1 MADGVAGGP
10 GSRPADQ
17 LRGRLRHSAVND
29 GSGPDRLR
37 RRITLH
43 RSADGAGVPLAAA
56 VAVLPGMP
64 GRDRGTLATL
74 VATAV
79 GLRLPNPSVPA
90 GRHLP
95 VLRSLAADR
104 SPPPRPR
111 ADTGSVFPQS
121 RRRLWARS
129 ATVRR
134 RPVGRAGATL
144 PPRQRSTESAI
155 DHPGRLPQRVCRLR
169 HLRARPGLGYSTHR
183 RPVGPG
189 RPDTALRPHRGSRR
203 PPTYRPPGQ
212 LSACALRT
220 VRRTNRTRPHPS
232 QGPPRRPSP
241 PSLRCA
247 SLTCS
252 DPHAA
257 GAQLHWLVSVSRR
270 RGLAVTASN
279 IGWSR
284 HISDALHSAQLCSL
298 SPFLTPSDQLR
309 YRSAAA
315 RPTAPDAS
323 TDRTRHVPAMLWP
336 NAAFFFAAPAVGIEQ
351 LRTALSAAVCLVS
364 ARRTLPQVIASLGSA
379 TTAPAMSRV
388 LQALRA
394 DHRWPAM
401 LAALTGSGGDPRQ
414 RYLPDRLRAATR
426 AALRGVPARS
436 AVARGLLGHRD
447 TDGTRTPRAPRA
459 VLDV

>member
-1 MADGVAGGP
+1 MVRSLPIRVSPLPGRRSRFLPRGVGGASSRRLGRCSGRGRSRGALVRQAGVVLVADGVAGGP

-121 RRRLWARS
+121 GQRLRARS

-144 PPRQRSTESAI
+144 PPRQRSSDSAI
-155 DHPGRLPQRVCRLR
+155 DHPGRLPQTGVPPSASTRPTRSRLLNSPPTCRAWPPGYCATPTPRISSASYLPTSCDTYRHVRCEPSGAPTARGHTRLR
-169 HLRARPGLGYSTHR
+169 GRRDGRRRRRCDARHS
-183 RPVGPG
+183 PVPIPTPQERNCTGWF
-189 RPDTALRPHRGSRR
+189 RCRG
-203 PPTYRPPGQ
+203 GEVW
-212 LSACALRT
+212 LS
-220 VRRTNRTRPHPS
+220 PHPTS
-232 QGPPRRPSP
+232 GG
-241 PSLRCA
+241 
-247 SLTCS
+247 
-252 DPHAA
+252 AA
-257 GAQLHWLVSVSRR
+257 
-270 RGLAVTASN
+270 T
-279 IGWSR
+279 
-284 HISDALHSAQLCSL
+284 
-298 SPFLTPSDQLR
+298 
-309 YRSAAA
+309 
-315 RPTAPDAS
+315 
-323 TDRTRHVPAMLWP
+323 
-336 NAAFFFAAPAVGIEQ
+336 
-351 LRTALSAAVCLVS
+351 
-364 ARRTLPQVIASLGSA
+364 SA
-379 TTAPAMSRV
+379 TLCTVPNYVRC
-388 LQALRA
+388 
-394 DHRWPAM
+394 HRF
-401 LAALTGSGGDPRQ
+401 
-414 RYLPDRLRAATR
+414 
-426 AALRGVPARS
+426 
-436 AVARGLLGHRD
+436 
-447 TDGTRTPRAPRA
+447 
-459 VLDV
+459 

>member
-17 LRGRLRHSAVND
+17 LRGRLRHSAVDD
-29 GSGPDRLR
+29 GGGPDRLR

-43 RSADGAGVPLAAA
+43 RSADGAGVSVAAA

-104 SPPPRPR
+104 SPPSRPR
-111 ADTGSVFPQS
+111 ADTESVFPQS
-121 RRRLWARS
+121 RQRLRARS

-144 PPRQRSTESAI
+144 PPRQRSTRSAI
-155 DHPGRLPQRVCRLR
+155 DHPGRLPQTGVPPSASTRPTRSRL
-169 HLRARPGLGYSTHR
+169 LNS
-183 RPVGPG
+183 
-189 RPDTALRPHRGSRR
+189 
-203 PPTYRPPGQ
+203 PPTCRAWPPGYCATPTPRIS
-212 LSACALRT
+212 SASYLPTSWTPIGMAWRT

-379 TTAPAMSRV
+379 TTAPAVSRV

-401 LAALTGSGGDPRQ
+401 LAALTG
-414 RYLPDRLRAATR
+414 
-426 AALRGVPARS
+426 
-436 AVARGLLGHRD
+436 LG
-447 TDGTRTPRAPRA
+447 
-459 VLDV
+459 

>member
-64 GRDRGTLATL
+64 GRNRGTLATL

-95 VLRSLAADR
+95 VLRPVAADR
-104 SPPPRPR
+104 SPPPRSR

-134 RPVGRAGATL
+134 RPVGRADATL
-144 PPRQRSTESAI
+144 PPRQRSSDSAI
-155 DHPGRLPQRVCRLR
+155 DHPGRLPQSGVPPSASTRPTRSRL
-169 HLRARPGLGYSTHR
+169 LNS
-183 RPVGPG
+183 
-189 RPDTALRPHRGSRR
+189 
-203 PPTYRPPGQ
+203 PPTSRAWPPGYCATPTPKIS
-212 LSACALRT
+212 SASYPPTSSTAIGIALRT
-220 VRRTNRTRPHPS
+220 VRHTHRRRPHPS

-247 SLTCS
+247 SSPVPIPTPQERNCTGWFRCRGGEVWPS
-252 DPHAA
+252 PPPTSGGAA
-257 GAQLHWLVSVSRR
+257 
-270 RGLAVTASN
+270 T
-279 IGWSR
+279 
-284 HISDALHSAQLCSL
+284 
-298 SPFLTPSDQLR
+298 
-309 YRSAAA
+309 
-315 RPTAPDAS
+315 
-323 TDRTRHVPAMLWP
+323 
-336 NAAFFFAAPAVGIEQ
+336 
-351 LRTALSAAVCLVS
+351 
-364 ARRTLPQVIASLGSA
+364 SA
-379 TTAPAMSRV
+379 TLCIVPNYVRC
-388 LQALRA
+388 
-394 DHRWPAM
+394 HRF
-401 LAALTGSGGDPRQ
+401 
-414 RYLPDRLRAATR
+414 
-426 AALRGVPARS
+426 
-436 AVARGLLGHRD
+436 
-447 TDGTRTPRAPRA
+447 
-459 VLDV
+459 

>member
-95 VLRSLAADR
+95 VLPSLAADR

-111 ADTGSVFPQS
+111 ADTESVFPQS
-121 RRRLWARS
+121 RQRLWARS

-134 RPVGRAGATL
+134 RPVGRADATP
-144 PPRQRSTESAI
+144 PPRQRSSERAI
-155 DHPGRLPQRVCRLR
+155 DHPGRLPRRVCRLR

-203 PPTYRPPGQ
+203 PPTHRPPRQ
-212 LSACALRT
+212 LSAWRCEPSGTPTARGHTRLRG
-220 VRRTNRTRPHPS
+220 RRDGRRRRRCDAHPHLFRS
-232 QGPPRRPSP
+232 PRRRS
-241 PSLRCA
+241 A
-247 SLTCS
+247 T
-252 DPHAA
+252 A
-257 GAQLHWLVSVSRR
+257 LVGFGV
-270 RGLAVTASN
+270 
-279 IGWSR
+279 
-284 HISDALHSAQLCSL
+284 
-298 SPFLTPSDQLR
+298 
-309 YRSAAA
+309 AAA
-315 RPTAPDAS
+315 RP
-323 TDRTRHVPAMLWP
+323 
-336 NAAFFFAAPAVGIEQ
+336 G
-351 LRTALSAAVCLVS
+351 
-364 ARRTLPQVIASLGSA
+364 
-379 TTAPAMSRV
+379 
-388 LQALRA
+388 
-394 DHRWPAM
+394 
-401 LAALTGSGGDPRQ
+401 
-414 RYLPDRLRAATR
+414 
-426 AALRGVPARS
+426 
-436 AVARGLLGHRD
+436 GHRIQH
-447 TDGTRTPRAPRA
+447 RVEPPHQRRFA
-459 VLDV
+459 